1 MLDTI
6 ILKLQS
12 GDDLTSEEIEYL
24 VENGKFVHEI
34 DGKDYGWQK
43 EVRTI
48 VDIEGE
54 LFAIDWL
61 QGIAEDSNEFGK
73 QPYRVQAV
81 EKQLTRIE
89 YEEIL

>member
-6 ILKLQS
+6 SLKLQL
-12 GDDLTSEEIEYL
+12 GEDLTSKEIQYL
-24 VENGKFVHEI
+24 VENGKFVRES

-48 VDIEGE
+48 VDIEGD

-61 QGIAEDSNEFGK
+61 QGITKDSDEFGK

-81 EKQLTRIE
+81 EKQLTRVE